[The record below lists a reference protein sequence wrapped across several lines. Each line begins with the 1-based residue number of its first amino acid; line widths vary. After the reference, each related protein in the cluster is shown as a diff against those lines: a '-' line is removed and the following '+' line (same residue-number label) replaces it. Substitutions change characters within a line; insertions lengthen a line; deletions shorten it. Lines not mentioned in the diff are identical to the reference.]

1 MSIRPILPF
10 LFLALLCASCEEV
23 LEFDIDPGDRQLV
36 VNALP
41 CTDSTL
47 FVNVTYSRFFID
59 NQPFPPADGA
69 TVSVD
74 INGVPT
80 SPTSHDGAN
89 WWFPYTAVAGDLL
102 TVHVSLPGHDPVSG
116 TTRVPALPNMQAPI
130 AEIDTL
136 QPINSGDILF
146 TLSDPADQQNYYYI
160 YVEEYD
166 SGSRWNQWE
175 SRWDTIDTVIH
186 SYFNCLDLQVT
197 DPAVNSSLGLM
208 GYFNGL
214 LFTDSLI
221 NGQAHE
227 MKISLMMFKDTAEN
241 PIQRH
246 YTLVVQSLS
255 HEAFRYIKD
264 VQQSQ
269 SVTQFFAEPAQVYS
283 NLDGGLGI
291 FAAIAIRRY
300 PLQFVFKQ
308 QEDPI
313 PQNKNKNISKAKP

>member
-1 MSIRPILPF
+1 
-10 LFLALLCASCEEV
+10 
-23 LEFDIDPGDRQLV
+23 
-36 VNALP
+36 
-41 CTDSTL
+41 
-47 FVNVTYSRFFID
+47 
-59 NQPFPPADGA
+59 
-69 TVSVD
+69 
-74 INGVPT
+74 
-80 SPTSHDGAN
+80 
-89 WWFPYTAVAGDLL
+89 
-102 TVHVSLPGHDPVSG
+102 
-116 TTRVPALPNMQAPI
+116 MQAPI

-186 SYFNCLDLQVT
+186 SYFNCLDLQ
-197 DPAVNSSLGLM
+197 
-208 GYFNGL
+208 GL

-308 QEDPI
+308 QEDLI